1 MEGNCALSKTIF
13 AKDITNLGIMLFQL
27 RYLKNVKSH
36 TFSALSANKFFKNN
50 NVAYDKDDQTQKIIY
65 QCIQTAKPKPS
76 PYALL
81 ANDYVIQGLK
91 IVGTPDQ
98 LKQQVAEYMKVQ

>member
-13 AKDITNLGIMLFQL
+13 EKDITNLGIMLFQL
-27 RYLKNVKSH
+27 RHLKNVE
-36 TFSALSANKFFKNN
+36 TDPFSGLSANEFFSNN
-50 NVAYDKDDQTQKIIY
+50 NVAYDGNDQTQEIIY
-65 QCIQTAKPKPS
+65 QCIQTTKPKPS